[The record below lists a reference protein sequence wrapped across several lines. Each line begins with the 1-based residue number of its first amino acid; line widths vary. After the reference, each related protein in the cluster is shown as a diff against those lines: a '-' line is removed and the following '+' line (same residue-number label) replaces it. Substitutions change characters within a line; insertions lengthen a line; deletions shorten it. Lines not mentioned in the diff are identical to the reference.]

1 MQTKVA
7 LLVVAPVVRVDNV
20 VAPVVLAVP
29 IVALVVAMLR
39 ALLPLVRLMMLT
51 VANGKKKLFKSVA

>member
-20 VAPVVLAVP
+20 AAPVVLVVP
-29 IVALVVAMLR
+29 IVALVAAMLR
-39 ALLPLVRLMMLT
+39 ALLLLVRLMMPS
-51 VANGKKKLFKSVA
+51 VANGKKKSFKSVV